1 MKKLLLICIFL
12 IIGVQVAGAESII
25 TVNVNESGNA
35 YWIMEKRMPL
45 TQSELNEWEVALKVG
60 QNISRYRDVTE
71 FNDTI
76 DLFRRSSQ
84 NFSNRSMT
92 ISDVNISFDTISTV
106 SGGFGIV
113 RYSFLWTN
121 FTRRDSD
128 RIIVG
133 DAFSEGLVLSPDSVL
148 IIDIPSG
155 YDVMNAS
162 PAYDQ
167 RDGNRLIWG
176 GTLYRNFSMGEPALV
191 LSPTGTATPFGE
203 AKEEFMWPLIVISI
217 VVLVSAAF
225 VVIWR
230 KKRSSDL
237 TEKGEELKH
246 GHRELQEMLKIPG
259 VYTKLVQ
266 LLHKEFGMESVEEL
280 EKAAREQRLKR
291 LGETTQPPR
300 PEEDLEYE
308 EMIEQYLLRSGG
320 QAYQSD
326 IVKESG
332 LSKSKISMV
341 LAAMKE
347 DGLIIKIRKGK
358 ENLIRLVK

>member
-1 MKKLLLICIFL
+1 M
-12 IIGVQVAGAESII
+12 GVHVAGAESII

-35 YWIMEKRMPL
+35 LWTMEKRLPL
-45 TQSELNEWEVALKVG
+45 TQSELNEWEVAIKTG

-76 DLFRRSSQ
+76 DLFKHSSQ
-84 NFSNRSMT
+84 NFSNRSME
-92 ISDVNISFDTISTV
+92 ISGVNISFDTISTV

-113 RYSFLWTN
+113 RYSFLWKN
-121 FTRRDSD
+121 FSRSDSD
-128 RIIVG
+128 RIFVG

-148 IIDIPSG
+148 IIDIPNG
-155 YDVMNAS
+155 YDVMNVS

-176 GTLYRNFSMGEPALV
+176 GTLYRNFSTGEPALV
-191 LSPTGTATPFGE
+191 LSRSGVATSLGE
-203 AKEEFMWPLIVISI
+203 AQFMWPLIVISI
-217 VVLVSAAF
+217 VIFVSVAF
-225 VVIWR
+225 VVVWR
-230 KKRSSDL
+230 KRRTSNL
-237 TEKGEELKH
+237 TEKGEALKH
-246 GHRELQEMLKIPG
+246 EPGELQDMLKIPG
-259 VYTKLVQ
+259 VYNKLVQ
-266 LLHKEFGMESVEEL
+266 LLHKEFGTESVEEL
-280 EKAAREQRLKR
+280 EKAAREQRLKK
-291 LGETTQPPR
+291 LDELALTPR
-300 PEEDLEYE
+300 AEEDLEDE

-341 LAAMKE
+341 LATMKE

-358 ENLIRLVK
+358 ENLIRLVGK